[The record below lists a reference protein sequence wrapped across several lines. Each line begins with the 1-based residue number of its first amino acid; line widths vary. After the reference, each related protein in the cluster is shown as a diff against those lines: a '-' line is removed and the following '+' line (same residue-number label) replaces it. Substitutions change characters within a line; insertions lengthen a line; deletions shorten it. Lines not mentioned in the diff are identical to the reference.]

1 MERYPVWSTTTASLK
16 ISDVCPSDEER
27 IDKKSKSNHREM
39 TMVTEKPLPAVQSH
53 PANSWTPRIVLAVCL
68 LVFAIKAFTSMVQE
82 SATWDETP
90 NFGIG
95 KYLLQTGKWDVNG
108 SILHPPLSYYL
119 SSIPL
124 LFSPTDKALWKH
136 VPAQEKERF
145 YRAKVDIGR
154 GQTLLS
160 SPENRGDRLL
170 TLSRLMMVFVA
181 ILLGWFVYLWAYELY
196 GSSGAISAIIL
207 YAFCPNILA
216 HARLVTPDIVITAFS
231 FITFYFFWKLLKNGR
246 VTDAALGGISLGLA
260 LLSKFT
266 GALIVPVCI
275 ALAAVYLWKYRF
287 LPLRNCLIFGMLGFA
302 VLLLGYRFDLEPYF
316 TGIAF
321 QQQHAHMGHW
331 GFLSGEYSTHGWWNY
346 LIVAFVLKT
355 PIAGM
360 FLLVSAFFI
369 YLWNIRKNGGGFEEL
384 FLLVPAAVIFG
395 FFSVNSQAIGLR
407 YILPVYP
414 FLFVFAA
421 GAAKTLLSKKSLT
434 TVYGVLIAWYIG
446 ASLYIHPHYL
456 AYFNELAGGPDN
468 GYRYLVDS
476 NLDWGQDLKGL
487 GRYMREHGIPKVC
500 LSYFGSDT
508 PDRYGI
514 AYDWL
519 PSEVLRNPSPGVQTV
534 TLHDWVAISATN
546 LQGVY
551 FEKKD
556 VYAMLRTKQPVA
568 KIGYSIFVYNLKNRR
583 K

>member
-1 MERYPVWSTTTASLK
+1 
-16 ISDVCPSDEER
+16 
-27 IDKKSKSNHREM
+27 
-39 TMVTEKPLPAVQSH
+39 
-53 PANSWTPRIVLAVCL
+53 VCL
-68 LVFAIKAFTSMVQE
+68 LVFAIKASTSMVQE
-82 SATWDETP
+82 SATWDET
-90 NFGIG
+90 NAFGIG
-95 KYLLQTGKWDVNG
+95 QYLLQTGKWDVNG
-108 SILHPPLSYYL
+108 SILHPPLPYYL

-124 LFSPTDKALWKH
+124 LFFPIDKALWKH
-136 VPAQEKERF
+136 VPAQGKEPF
-145 YRAKVDIGR
+145 YNPMVSIDR
-154 GQTLLS
+154 GQALLS

-181 ILLGWFVYLWAYELY
+181 MLLGWFVYLWAYKLY

-216 HARLVTPDIVITAFS
+216 NARLITPDIVITAFS
-231 FITFYFFWKLLKNGR
+231 FITLYFFWKLLKYGS
-246 VTDAALGGISLGLA
+246 VIDAVFGGIALGLA

-266 GALIVPVCI
+266 GVLIVPVCI
-275 ALAAVYLWKYRF
+275 ALAAVYLWKYRS
-287 LPLRNCLIFGMLGFA
+287 LPLRNCLIFGALGFV
-302 VLLLGYRFDLEPYF
+302 VLLLGYRFDLGPFF
-316 TGIAF
+316 TGIEF
-321 QQQHAHMGHW
+321 QQRHAHMGIP

-346 LIVAFVLKT
+346 VLVAFVLKT

-360 FLLVSAFFI
+360 LLLVSAFFI
-369 YLWNIRKNGGGFEEL
+369 YLWNIRKNGGFEEL

-421 GAAKTLLSKKSLT
+421 GAAKTLLSRKFLA
-434 TVYGVLIAWYIG
+434 TVYGVLIVWYIG
-446 ASLYIHPHYL
+446 ASFYIHPHYL

-500 LSYFGSDT
+500 LSYFGTDT
-508 PDRYGI
+508 PERYGI

-519 PSEVLRNPSPGVQTV
+519 PSYVLRNPSPGVQKIM
-534 TLHDWVAISATN
+534 LHDWVAISATN

-551 FEKKD
+551 FINKD
-556 VYAMLRTKQPVA
+556 TYAMLKAKQPVA
-568 KIGYSIFVYNLKNRR
+568 KIGYSIFIYNLKN
-583 K
+583 

>member
-1 MERYPVWSTTTASLK
+1 
-16 ISDVCPSDEER
+16 
-27 IDKKSKSNHREM
+27 
-39 TMVTEKPLPAVQSH
+39 
-53 PANSWTPRIVLAVCL
+53 VCL

-90 NFGIG
+90 YFGIG
-95 KYLLQTGKWDVNG
+95 TYLLQTGKWDIYG
-108 SILHPPLSYYL
+108 SIFHPPLPYYL

-124 LFSPTDKALWKH
+124 LFFPIDKNLWKH
-136 VPAQEKERF
+136 VPAQEKDPF
-145 YRAKVDIGR
+145 YRARADTIR
-154 GQTLLS
+154 GQALLS
-160 SPENRGDRLL
+160 SPENQGDILL

-181 ILLGWFVYLWAYELY
+181 IFLGWFVYLWAYKLY

-207 YAFCPNILA
+207 YTFCPNILA
-216 HARLVTPDIVITAFS
+216 NARLVTPDIVITAFS
-231 FITFYFFWKLLKNGR
+231 FITLYFFWKLLKNGR
-246 VTDAALGGISLGLA
+246 IIDAVLGGIALGLA

-266 GALIVPVCI
+266 GLLIVPVCF
-275 ALAAVYLWKYRF
+275 ALAAVYLWKYRS
-287 LPLRNCLIFGMLGFA
+287 LPLRNCLIFGVLGFV
-302 VLLLGYRFDLEPYF
+302 VLLIGYRFDLEPF
-316 TGIAF
+316 FAGIAF
-321 QQQHAHMGHW
+321 QQQHAHVGHW
-331 GFLSGEYSTHGWWNY
+331 GFLSGEYSTNGWWYY
-346 LIVAFVLKT
+346 LLVAFVLKT

-360 FLLVSAFFI
+360 LLLVSAFFI
-369 YLWNIRKNGGGFEEL
+369 Y
-384 FLLVPAAVIFG
+384 
-395 FFSVNSQAIGLR
+395 FSINSQAIGLR
-407 YILPVYP
+407 YMLPSYP

-421 GAAKTLLSKKSLT
+421 GAAKTLLSKKFLAV
-434 TVYGVLIAWYIG
+434 VYGVLIAWYIG

-519 PSEVLRNPSPGVQTV
+519 PSEILRNPSPGVQTV

-551 FEKKD
+551 FERKD
-556 VYAMLRTKQPVA
+556 VYAMLRTKRPVA